1 MKPHAPAPPSQGKQ
15 APRTPAGKGRGPGGS
30 HVNAT
35 VNVVSRTPLRFQ
47 AAATAAAITPPGAV
61 NARPPTL
68 KRKREGREISV
79 NPHFDIYEEIKKFT
93 AACEPLCV
101 MSPL

>member
-15 APRTPAGKGRGPGGS
+15 TPRTPAGKGRGPGGS

-35 VNVVSRTPLRFQ
+35 VRTPLRI
-47 AAATAAAITPPGAV
+47 AAAPAAAITPPGAV

-79 NPHFDIYEEIKKFT
+79 NPHFDIYDEIKKFT